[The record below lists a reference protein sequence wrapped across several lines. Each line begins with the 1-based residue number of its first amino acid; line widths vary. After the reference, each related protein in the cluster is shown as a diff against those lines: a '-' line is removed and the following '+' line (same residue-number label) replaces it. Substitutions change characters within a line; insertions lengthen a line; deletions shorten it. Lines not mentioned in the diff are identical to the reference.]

1 MEKTDL
7 NYLRNFIAE
16 GNIRQALD
24 ELLGILNSDARGRK
38 QLRDDAILLR
48 TQLNDTDRKE
58 NLNLITAAEAS
69 HDRAH
74 LQKAILDLI
83 NELEESLR
91 SPAVVIPASTPSAG
105 GGTGKVLVRVIPI
118 VLAALLVVLGV
129 VFRKQLFGP
138 GSQPESP
145 AQENKAPVTAIPD
158 QPSGAAED
166 NQTTQPSNIGDR
178 PAEVTQQTGETAH
191 STGSTGQQGGG
202 SKGGAAVA
210 GQADLS
216 VSDWRFTPDPP
227 VQNQATRIDFTVENK
242 GSKAAENF
250 SVQWWAGVN
259 FPQAEKTWTSVT
271 LAAGEKKKFSYLYS
285 GYQSWYGSLQTK
297 IVVDPN
303 QQITDKDRSNNVLV
317 RTISVSKSQP
327 ATTGKADLSVSGWR
341 FTPGTPVQNQAVRID
356 FTVENN
362 GNKDAENFSIEWWAG
377 VNYPGAEKTWTNVTV
392 AAGERKNF
400 SFLFAGYPSWYGSI
414 QTKIV
419 VDPNQRIDD
428 KDRNNNVQVRTISV
442 SKNTPAAAG
451 PADLS
456 VSDWHFTPETPVQ
469 NQATRIDFI
478 VKNTG
483 GKAAENFSI
492 QWWAGVNAP
501 QPVKTWTNVTLGPGE
516 QKKFTYTYAG
526 YPSWYGQLQTKV
538 VVDPGRQVND
548 ANRSNNE
555 KILTIRV
562 LKPG

>member
-48 TQLNDTDRKE
+48 TQLNEVERKE
-58 NLNLITAAEAS
+58 NLNLITSDEAG

-83 NELEESLR
+83 NEMEESLR
-91 SPAVVIPASTPSAG
+91 PPAVAIPALAPSAG
-105 GGTGKVLVRVIPI
+105 EGMGKVLMRVIPI
-118 VLAALLVVLGV
+118 VLATLLIILGV

-138 GSQPESP
+138 GSQPEPP
-145 AQENKAPVTAIPD
+145 AQENKSPVTAIPD

-202 SKGGAAVA
+202 SKGGDAIKKT
-210 GQADLS
+210 ADLS

-259 FPQAEKTWTSVT
+259 YPGAEKTWTNVT
-271 LAAGEKKKFSYLYS
+271 LAAGERKSFRFVYA
-285 GYQSWYGSLQTK
+285 GYPSWYGSLQTK

-303 QQITDKDRSNNVLV
+303 QRV
-317 RTISVSKSQP
+317 
-327 ATTGKADLSVSGWR
+327 
-341 FTPGTPVQNQAVRID
+341 
-356 FTVENN
+356 
-362 GNKDAENFSIEWWAG
+362 
-377 VNYPGAEKTWTNVTV
+377 
-392 AAGERKNF
+392 
-400 SFLFAGYPSWYGSI
+400 
-414 QTKIV
+414 
-419 VDPNQRIDD
+419 DD
-428 KDRNNNVQVRTISV
+428 KDRNNNVQIRTISV
-442 SKNTPAAAG
+442 NRNIPAVAG
-451 PADLS
+451 QADLS
-456 VSDWHFTPETPVQ
+456 VSDWRFTPDPPVQ
-469 NQATRIDFI
+469 NQATRIDFT
-478 VKNTG
+478 VENKG
-483 GKAAENFSI
+483 SKAAENFTI

-501 QPVKTWTNVTLGPGE
+501 QPAKTWTNVTLAAGE
-516 QKKFTYTYAG
+516 RKKFTYNYAG

-538 VVDPGRQVND
+538 VVDPGKQVND

-555 KILTIRV
+555 KVLTIRV